1 MASLKLK
8 TLVAPKGGAFGTLT
22 ALIEAMGG
30 NVGIEDASG
39 KPLLGSLSV
48 HGSSRNGSSRLP
60 VTYEGS
66 TLGWVTGS
74 PAASA
79 ALATLLNHLAAKESE
94 RHALAAEVLHLY
106 REVHLIEQLS
116 EQLAALLDLSA
127 VGKSA
132 LDQAHRLITASHGG
146 ILVRETPG
154 GPLRS
159 VAYFGADGPPL
170 PATSQL
176 AASIVERGIAEIVN
190 DCASDPRALGSEL
203 TLGSLICA
211 PLRAKQRTVGVIT
224 LANTT
229 GTPYSAAD
237 LKLLNTIALQTA
249 AAIENSLLC
258 SEMVGAVRDRAQL
271 AAIQKELDT
280 ARTIQHSLVPR
291 TFPPFPDRTDFD
303 IHAQMTS
310 AKAVGGDFFDFFLID
325 DDHLGVVIGDV
336 SGKGIPAALYMAVT
350 RTQIKTTA
358 LEGNSPEECL
368 LEVNRVLVRERVS
381 SMFATCFYG
390 LLNTRTGELRYCNA
404 GHNPPY
410 VLRASGELET
420 IDLTGGIPL
429 GLFDGRPY
437 DGGSV
442 QLAPDDALFLYTD
455 GVPEAN
461 NAVLDD
467 FTDER
472 LASSLRAAG
481 SLPCREILDCI
492 TRELLTFTDGAP
504 QSDDITMLSLRLRG
518 APAHSS

>member
-8 TLVAPKGGAFGTLT
+8 TLVAAKGGAFPTLT
-22 ALIEAMGG
+22 AIIEAMGG
-30 NVGIEDASG
+30 NIGIEDAAG
-39 KPLLGSLSV
+39 ELLLGT
-48 HGSSRNGSSRLP
+48 SSGGSSRLP
-60 VTYEGS
+60 VCVDGV
-66 TLGWVTGS
+66 TLGWVTGPS
-74 PAASA
+74 SA
-79 ALATLLNHLAAKESE
+79 AAPLVTLLNHLAAKESE
-94 RHALAAEVLHLY
+94 RRALAAEVLHLY

-116 EQLAALLDLSA
+116 EQLTALLDVSA
-127 VGKSA
+127 VGQSA
-132 LDQAHRLITASHGG
+132 LDQAHRLIAASRGG
-146 ILVRETPG
+146 ILVMDQSG

-159 VAYFGADGPPL
+159 VAFFGGEEPPL
-170 PATSQL
+170 PVTSEL
-176 AASIVERGIAEIVN
+176 AASIAERGVAEIVN
-190 DCASDPRALGSEL
+190 DCAADSRALGSEF

-211 PLRAKQRTVGVIT
+211 PLRAKQRTVGVIA
-224 LANTT
+224 LANSA

-249 AAIENSLLC
+249 AAIENSFLC
-258 SEMVGAVRDRAQL
+258 SEMVDAVRDRTQL

-291 TFPPFPDRTDFD
+291 TFPPFPERTDFD

-310 AKAVGGDFFDFFLID
+310 ARAVGGDFFDFFLID
-325 DDHLGVVIGDV
+325 DHHLGVVIGDV

-358 LEGNSPEECL
+358 LQGKSPEECL
-368 LEVNRVLVRERVS
+368 LEVNRVLVREKVS
-381 SMFATCFYG
+381 AMFATCFYG
-390 LLNTRTGELRYCNA
+390 LLDTRTGELRYCSA

-410 VLRASGELET
+410 VLRASGALET
-420 IDLTGGIPL
+420 IDLAGGIPL

-437 DGGSV
+437 TGGSV
-442 QLAPDDALFLYTD
+442 QLAPEDALFLYTD

-461 NAVLDD
+461 NAALDD

-492 TRELLTFTDGAP
+492 TRELLNFTDGAP
-504 QSDDITMLSLRLRG
+504 QSDDITMLSLRRR
-518 APAHSS
+518 APASS